1 MSESK
6 DGGDDGRRSPHM
18 DVSEDKMYDSRLR
31 GDYDLH
37 DLAHSPAD
45 QDRHRKKSYLES
57 KGSGTAGDRVLG
69 ARLQPGLTISENS
82 AEVFSTRFAPDGN
95 MLAAGCGDGTIRI
108 FHASTGR
115 LAYNLQSGSS
125 QSLPTT
131 SMRFRPSTVQS
142 KTRNVLVSCNAA
154 GEIHHWHITSGKC
167 LSTIKEDDQFYALD
181 YRRDGSVFAATGKNH
196 TVHIYDETTKHE
208 ISTLQ
213 GGSGYGS
220 SSAAGHS
227 NRVFAIKFHPD
238 DPEVL
243 LTGGWDNT
251 IQFWDMRVGH
261 SVKSI
266 FGPHLSGDSLDICG
280 DEILTG
286 SWRPNNP
293 LEIWDYGT
301 GELKETIAW
310 NRSTAQRTQ
319 PTFLYAAQFS
329 SAADGGRYIAAG
341 GSGANE
347 AKIFD
352 HASNNQLVGTVTGLS
367 RGVFTLDFSPATDS
381 KKVAVAGGDASIRI
395 IDIVEEKAADL
406 Y

>member
-6 DGGDDGRRSPHM
+6 DGGGGSRAAHL
-18 DVSEDKMYDSRLR
+18 DVSEDRMYDLRLR
-31 GDYDLH
+31 GDYELH
-37 DLAHSPAD
+37 DMAHSPSNK
-45 QDRHRKKSYLES
+45 DRHRQQRRES
-57 KGSGTAGDRVLG
+57 KGGDSVGDRVLG
-69 ARLQPGLTISENS
+69 ARLHPGLTISENS
-82 AEVFSTRFAPDGN
+82 AEVFTTRFAPEGKL
-95 MLAAGCGDGTIRI
+95 LAAGCGDGTIRI
-108 FHASTGR
+108 FHVSTGR
-115 LAYNLQSGSS
+115 LAYNLQSASS

-131 SMRFRPSTVQS
+131 SLRFRPAIAQS

-154 GEIHHWHITSGKC
+154 GEINHWHITSGKC

-181 YRRDGSVFAATGKNH
+181 YRKDGSVFAATGKNH

-208 ISTLQ
+208 ISLLQ

-220 SSAAGHS
+220 SSAPGHS
-227 NRVFAIKFHPD
+227 NRVFAVKFHPE

-251 IQFWDMRVGH
+251 IQFWDMRVGY

-266 FGPHLSGDSLDICG
+266 FGPHISGDSLDICNN
-280 DEILTG
+280 EILTG
-286 SWRPNNP
+286 SWRPNSP
-293 LEIWDYGT
+293 LEVWDYGT
-301 GELKETIAW
+301 AELKETIPW
-310 NRSTAQRTQ
+310 NRSSSQQNGQ
-319 PTFLYAAQFS
+319 PTLLYTAQFS
-329 SAADGGRYIAAG
+329 NTADGGRYIAAG

-352 HASNNQLVGTVTGLS
+352 HGANNQLVGTVTGLP
-367 RGVFTLDFSPATDS
+367 RGVFTVDFSPLADE

-395 IDIVEEKAADL
+395 IDIVETTVDV